1 MNQPVQNNPTTQR
14 KLPPWLSRTLPAG
27 DIFQHTKQIVNSLEI
42 NTICC
47 SANCPNRG
55 LCWSRGTATVLILGA
70 ICTRNCKFCS
80 VGTGKPAPPDP
91 TEPVRLAEM
100 TEQLE
105 LKYLVITSVNRDDL
119 PDGGAG
125 HFRDCINAVR
135 ARRPDVKFEILVPDF
150 RNCQKQAL
158 EILHGCLPFVFA
170 HNVETVPSLYPIA
183 RSGGN
188 YRLSLNML
196 KQARN
201 SFDVPTKS
209 SIMLG
214 LGETDEEVLRVLKD
228 LRNVGCE
235 RLTIGQYL
243 KPSKNSLDV
252 VEYIT
257 PEKFDW
263 WKERV
268 LEQGFTWV
276 ISAPFARSSF
286 FAEQEKAM

>member
-1 MNQPVQNNPTTQR
+1 MTQNEQKNSTQKGKLPIWLSR
-14 KLPPWLSRTLPAG
+14 KLPANDTFEQTA
-27 DIFQHTKQIVNSLEI
+27 QIVKELGI

-55 LCWSRGTATVLILGA
+55 LCWSRCTATVLILGN

-80 VGTGKPAPPDP
+80 VGAGRPDPPDP
-91 TEPVRLAEM
+91 TEPSRLAEM
-100 TEQLE
+100 VEKMQ

-119 PDGGAG
+119 TDGGAE
-125 HFRDCINAVR
+125 HFRDCINEVR
-135 ARRPDVKFEILVPDF
+135 RTNQHVKFEILVPDF
-150 RNCQKQAL
+150 RNCQQGAL
-158 EILHGCLPFVFA
+158 DILQSCLPFVFA

-188 YRLSLNML
+188 YQLSLDLL
-196 KQARN
+196 KQARA

-214 LGETDEEVLRVLKD
+214 LGETDDEVLQVLKD
-228 LRNVGCE
+228 LRGVGCE

-243 KPSKNSLDV
+243 KPSKQSLDV
-252 VEYIT
+252 IEYIR

-263 WKERV
+263 WKSRAVE
-268 LEQGFTWV
+268 LGFSWI
-276 ISAPFARSSF
+276 ISESFARSSY
-286 FAEQEKAM
+286 FAEQENAR